1 MTPTHNPPDRD
12 RPTRATRQNPPA
24 HRGAFVTGTDTDVGK
39 TLVAAILTKAWS
51 ADYWKPYQTGIAAA
65 PGDTD
70 TVAALLGSGIHT
82 LHPPACI
89 LQAPLAPWAA
99 AREEGVSLDMAA
111 LTLPRTR
118 VPLIVEGAGGLYVP
132 IDDRHMMLDL
142 PAALGLPVVL
152 VARSTLGTINHTLLS
167 LHALAAQRIPV
178 LGVVLNGPLSPG
190 NREAIERFGHTR
202 VLAEIPPL
210 ATVDRMTVARL
221 ARHIPPLDQLAIS
234 AGPGRK
240 PGGPIATS

>member
-1 MTPTHNPPDRD
+1 MHTTSQNLPT
-12 RPTRATRQNPPA
+12 

-39 TLVAAILTKAWS
+39 TLVSAILAKAWS
-51 ADYWKPYQTGIAAA
+51 ADYWKPYQTGVSTA

-70 TVAALLGSGIHT
+70 TVAALLGSGNHT
-82 LHPPACI
+82 LHPPARI

-99 AREEGVSLDMAA
+99 AREEGVSLDMTA
-111 LTLPRTR
+111 LARPRTQA
-118 VPLIVEGAGGLYVP
+118 PLVVEGAGGLYVP

-142 PAALGLPVVL
+142 AAALGLPVVL

-167 LHALAAQRIPV
+167 LRALAARGIPV

-190 NREAIERFGHTR
+190 NRGAIERFGQTP

-210 ATVDRMTVARL
+210 TTVDGMAVARL
-221 ARHIPPLDQLAIS
+221 AEDIPPLDQLAIS
-234 AGPGRK
+234 
-240 PGGPIATS
+240 GGLSGTPTRPMVSS